1 MAGFNINDLLNAKS
15 KGAAVQAEGPAEQEQ
30 EFKVTMLDVEDLM
43 PSKDN
48 FYSTENIDELAMSIE
63 LVGHIEQNLV
73 VKPEAHGKY
82 EVVAGH
88 RRRLAALKLVQE
100 GKEEYRKVPCLIKK
114 ESDTIKDKLSLIFTN
129 ATARQLTDWEKVQQ
143 AKELKEILTE
153 YKKALQEENKDKPK
167 EEREKMGRIRD
178 IVAQMLNTS
187 TTQVGRMEA
196 IENNLSQEFKDE
208 LEKGNI
214 NISTAHELSR
224 LDKDGQKQAYEKYE
238 EKGELPA
245 LDKEYVITDE
255 IEVTVDGYI
264 NFVTT
269 GYLTFPAGETYAEVE
284 AVCTTLGEDGNGF
297 TPGQVSR
304 LVTEE
309 FLYFKEV
316 ANTTETAGGS
326 GEESD
331 TAYYNRMRE
340 SEESYTTAGPRGS
353 YIYHAKAVSSQISD
367 VSAESPQDGVA
378 DIRIMLYGGE
388 LPSEELIKEVQAYLS
403 ADDIR
408 PMTDKVT
415 VAAPTTVDFDIELT
429 YYIPKDKEASTKEIK
444 RAVDL
449 AVESYEL
456 WQTSKMGRDIN
467 PSYFYAILMDSGI
480 KRADIKKPVFTEI
493 PKGSVAVLKKCT
505 VTFGGVEDE

>member
-1 MAGFNINDLLNAKS
+1 MSKTDATEDLGGGSPCESASNKTIQIDGMALADGTEVLLDLVKANYLNSNGIITALNLTGSFVSWGNETACYPANTDVTDYFYCVSRMFSWVANSVILSMWSKVDKKLNKRLIESVTQSINIEFVDTDTEALVNKLIAGYEEITGRTLYPADPVRAFILWLASVIIQERVNINESAK
-15 KGAAVQAEGPAEQEQ
+15 
-30 EFKVTMLDVEDLM
+30 
-43 PSKDN
+43 
-48 FYSTENIDELAMSIE
+48 
-63 LVGHIEQNLV
+63 QNL
-73 VKPEAHGKY
+73 PRYATGQNLDSLSEIFHNTY
-82 EVVAGH
+82 
-88 RRRLAALKLVQE
+88 RLQPTAA
-100 GKEEYRKVPCLIKK
+100 R
-114 ESDTIKDKLSLIFTN
+114 
-129 ATARQLTDWEKVQQ
+129 
-143 AKELKEILTE
+143 
-153 YKKALQEENKDKPK
+153 
-167 EEREKMGRIRD
+167 
-178 IVAQMLNTS
+178 
-187 TTQVGRMEA
+187 TTLGFS
-196 IENNLSQEFKDE
+196 I
-208 LEKGNI
+208 
-214 NISTAHELSR
+214 TT
-224 LDKDGQKQAYEKYE
+224 
-238 EKGELPA
+238 A

>member
-1 MAGFNINDLLNAKS
+1 MANMTNTTRNIPSELPEVEFVDTDTEALVNKLIAGYEEITGRTLYPADPESAK
-15 KGAAVQAEGPAEQEQ
+15 
-30 EFKVTMLDVEDLM
+30 
-43 PSKDN
+43 
-48 FYSTENIDELAMSIE
+48 
-63 LVGHIEQNLV
+63 QNL
-73 VKPEAHGKY
+73 PRYATGQNLDSLSEIFHNTY
-82 EVVAGH
+82 
-88 RRRLAALKLVQE
+88 RLQPTAA
-100 GKEEYRKVPCLIKK
+100 R
-114 ESDTIKDKLSLIFTN
+114 
-129 ATARQLTDWEKVQQ
+129 
-143 AKELKEILTE
+143 
-153 YKKALQEENKDKPK
+153 
-167 EEREKMGRIRD
+167 
-178 IVAQMLNTS
+178 
-187 TTQVGRMEA
+187 TTLGFS
-196 IENNLSQEFKDE
+196 I
-208 LEKGNI
+208 
-214 NISTAHELSR
+214 TT
-224 LDKDGQKQAYEKYE
+224 
-238 EKGELPA
+238 A

-378 DIRIMLYGGE
+378 DI
-388 LPSEELIKEVQAYLS
+388 
-403 ADDIR
+403 
-408 PMTDKVT
+408 T

>member
-224 LDKDGQKQAYEKYE
+224 LDEEGQKKAYEKYE
-238 EKGELPA
+238 EKGELHIS
-245 LDKEYVITDE
+245 DVKEEPKAEITDE
-255 IEVTVDGYI
+255 QAEQVQKAIKEAVAKGRIKAPGFFTDPIIKDAYCSAEW
-264 NFVTT
+264 T
-269 GYLTFPAGETYAEVE
+269 GPSAGQLDPTKEVE
-284 AVCTTLGEDGNGF
+284 AAEKRVQGGYSTREREARELTGTDFYKNIK
-297 TPGQVSR
+297 QR
-304 LVTEE
+304 KREE
-309 FLYFKEV
+309 ELLKEV
-316 ANTTETAGGS
+316 TGGAKTDAQTVENIN
-326 GEESD
+326 GREESD
-331 TAYYNRMRE
+331 TENNPDNDGGQT
-340 SEESYTTAGPRGS
+340 EEET
-353 YIYHAKAVSSQISD
+353 
-367 VSAESPQDGVA
+367 
-378 DIRIMLYGGE
+378 
-388 LPSEELIKEVQAYLS
+388 EE
-403 ADDIR
+403 
-408 PMTDKVT
+408 
-415 VAAPTTVDFDIELT
+415 
-429 YYIPKDKEASTKEIK
+429 
-444 RAVDL
+444 
-449 AVESYEL
+449 
-456 WQTSKMGRDIN
+456 
-467 PSYFYAILMDSGI
+467 
-480 KRADIKKPVFTEI
+480 
-493 PKGSVAVLKKCT
+493 
-505 VTFGGVEDE
+505 